1 MKYFTL
7 QEFTNSST
15 AKKLNIS
22 NNPEQ
27 WQVNNIIE
35 LVDNLLDPLRE
46 GWSEYC
52 SANNLGNPGIR
63 INSGV
68 RSVALNN
75 AIGGSKTSAH
85 MIGSAADITPLNGKM
100 KEFKTFCVN
109 WLKNKTFDQFISED
123 ENSEGVPAWIHLGYK
138 TSNNQQRKQFLKMIN
153 NKYYVL

>member
-7 QEFTNSST
+7 QEFVNSST
-15 AKKLNIS
+15 AKKLNIR

-27 WQVNNIIE
+27 WQVDNIIE

-52 SANNLGNPGIR
+52 LANNLGNPGIR

-75 AIGGSKTSAH
+75 AVGGSKTSAH

-109 WLKNKTFDQFISED
+109 WLKNRKFDQFISED
-123 ENSEGVPAWIHLGYK
+123 ENNVGVPTWIHLGYK
-138 TSNNQQRKQFLKMIN
+138 NSNNQQRKQFLKMVN
-153 NKYYVL
+153 NKYYPL

>member
-1 MKYFTL
+1 L
-7 QEFTNSST
+7 
-15 AKKLNIS
+15 
-22 NNPEQ
+22 
-27 WQVNNIIE
+27 
-35 LVDNLLDPLRE
+35 
-46 GWSEYC
+46 
-52 SANNLGNPGIR
+52 ANNLGNPGVR

-75 AIGGSKTSAH
+75 AVGGSKTSAH

-123 ENSEGVPAWIHLGYK
+123 ENSEGVPTWIHLGYK
-138 TSNNQQRKQFLKMIN
+138 TSNNKQRKQFLKMIN

>member
-7 QEFTNSST
+7 QEFIISDT

-22 NNPEQ
+22 NIPES
-27 WQVNNIIE
+27 WQINNINE

-46 GWSEYC
+46 AWMNYC
-52 SANNLGNPGIR
+52 RINNLGSPGIH

-85 MIGSAADITPLNGKM
+85 MYGFAADIVPLNGKM
-100 KEFKTFCVN
+100 MEFKKFCVN
-109 WLKNKTFDQFISED
+109 WLQNKSFDQFISED
-123 ENSEGVPAWIHLGYK
+123 ENNKGVPRWIHLGYK
-138 TSNNQQRKQFLKMIN
+138 NSNNIQRRQFLKMVN
-153 NKYYVL
+153 NKYYSL